1 LFRNPFGIASS
12 IDPSNNLELDANL
25 NITEVTE
32 QAFNLLGQNGRIHLA
47 AGHACD
53 ECTHQYKA
61 TADVMPPD
69 DNPQN
74 STTGS
79 ENMDVDVAPVT
90 MVVVD
95 GIVMGPTVS
104 TYKME

>member
-1 LFRNPFGIASS
+1 
-12 IDPSNNLELDANL
+12 
-25 NITEVTE
+25 
-32 QAFNLLGQNGRIHLA
+32 
-47 AGHACD
+47 
-53 ECTHQYKA
+53 
-61 TADVMPPD
+61 MPPD

-74 STTGS
+74 STTSS
-79 ENMDVDVAPVT
+79 EDMDVDLAPVT